1 MVHYKKKL
9 RRRPDGSFTPEEDE
23 LLLRYIAAM
32 GPQFIWGITE
42 IADLA
47 TRLFPTTHIRRI
59 YERTH
64 CSQWHPLSK
73 DSIWTKEEEQKLVL
87 AMKVYS
93 DVSGESGG
101 DGTLSATN
109 KDVTNDEDD
118 DDDDGAGGERSSD
131 EHQVEEEQS
140 ARTALE
146 KKAIRKAA
154 THFHPQRQL
163 YKVVKKM
170 GTIVQSTIFIQAFL
184 QGGGSPIA
192 RDCQVIRR
200 KHSLFRNR
208 KTTFPESVKR
218 SIVSTVDQNR
228 TRQRCG

>member
-93 DVSGESGG
+93 D
-101 DGTLSATN
+101 
-109 KDVTNDEDD
+109 
-118 DDDDGAGGERSSD
+118 
-131 EHQVEEEQS
+131 QS

-163 YKVVKKM
+163 YKVVKKWERSFSPRFSYKPFSKEEDLRLLE
-170 GTIVQSTIFIQAFL
+170 IVKSSAANTPFSA
-184 QGGGSPIA
+184 IA
-192 RDCQVIRR
+192 KQ
-200 KHSLFRNR
+200 HFPNR
-208 KTTFPESVKR
+208 S
-218 SIVSTVDQNR
+218 SDQLY
-228 TRQRCG
+228 QRWTKIAPDKDV